1 MKKAIFFDIDGT
13 LLNSSKGVNKMT
25 PAVKKSIRR
34 LQENGH
40 SVFIS
45 SGRPYAFLNDDILDF
60 GFDGYILMN
69 GSLILSNDN
78 NTDKT
83 VFKNNCLSNTMSCND
98 INAFEN
104 ESINTLYKHPFDK
117 SELKELLKKFDE
129 YNIQYILEDEKY
141 SYLRAD
147 FKYQKEFYENIGI
160 SMKYIKHEFDIDKIN
175 VYKIEML
182 CPDKASS
189 DFCRTLENDNFRYT
203 FFDEFNL
210 FELYSPK
217 NTKAS
222 AILKILDYINVDVSD
237 SYAFGDSHND
247 IEMLNTVGCG
257 IAMGN
262 ASDEIKQHSN
272 KITKSVSEDGVAYGI
287 ENYILT
293 QPQYVTD

>member
-1 MKKAIFFDIDGT
+1 MKKAVFFDIDGT

-25 PAVKKSIRR
+25 PAVKDSIRR

-45 SGRPYAFLNDDILDF
+45 SGRPYAFLNNDILDF

-69 GSLILSNDN
+69 GSLILYHN
-78 NTDKT
+78 NIITDKAASE
-83 VFKNNCLSNTMSCND
+83 NNCLSTAMPCSD

-104 ESINTLYKHPFDK
+104 ESINTLYKSAFDK
-117 SELKELLKKFDE
+117 SQLKELLKKFDE

-141 SYLRAD
+141 SYLRPQ
-147 FKYQKEFYENIGI
+147 FKHQKEFYENIGI

-182 CPDKASS
+182 CPDKVSS

-222 AILKILDYINVDVSD
+222 AIIKILDYINVDVSD

-262 ASDEIKQHSN
+262 ASDEIKSHSD

-287 ENYILT
+287 KNYILNHF
-293 QPQYVTD
+293 